1 MSDKAN
7 DMERMLYSTIGGPRW
22 GEIPPHQ
29 QEVFDFLATTNLR
42 SLAGGGGA
50 VVQEATPPQS
60 AGAGVQPVRREPSQP
75 PPQFKAKAEPANPP
89 PQFKAARASPC
100 RRLPA
105 LRQSSSQSIA
115 CSSSLARTIHSLAVD
130 CWSSRSR
137 RRERGRCVPQ
147 ARRSTTHQT
156 RLNLRG
162 VSAGASAAAAAGQRR
177 ASIQMTA
184 ASMAG
189 TLGFGADAMAAVQI
203 NTAEGG
209 AGAAPPRTSPCA
221 HTCRGDA
228 RLRSAS

>member
-89 PQFKAARASPC
+89 PQFKAARASRAADCQPFGNPH
-100 RRLPA
+100 LSLSLA
-105 LRQSSSQSIA
+105 LRPWPGQSIASQSIA
-115 CSSSLARTIHSLAVD
+115 GPPVA
-130 CWSSRSR
+130 
-137 RRERGRCVPQ
+137 G
-147 ARRSTTHQT
+147 
-156 RLNLRG
+156 G
-162 VSAGASAAAAAGQRR
+162 GSAGGVFAQA
-177 ASIQMTA
+177 
-184 ASMAG
+184 
-189 TLGFGADAMAAVQI
+189 
-203 NTAEGG
+203 
-209 AGAAPPRTSPCA
+209 
-221 HTCRGDA
+221 
-228 RLRSAS
+228 

>member
-89 PQFKAARASPC
+89 PQFKAARAPPC

-137 RRERGRCVPQ
+137 RRKRGRCVCPG
-147 ARRSTTHQT
+147 ATFDSSSNSTELPWCFGRRERSSGGRAEKSLHPDDGGIDGWDAWLWRGRDGGCADQHRGGWGGGGSTTHLAVRPHLPQ
-156 RLNLRG
+156 
-162 VSAGASAAAAAGQRR
+162 QR
-177 ASIQMTA
+177 S
-184 ASMAG
+184 
-189 TLGFGADAMAAVQI
+189 F
-203 NTAEGG
+203 
-209 AGAAPPRTSPCA
+209 APR
-221 HTCRGDA
+221 
-228 RLRSAS
+228 